1 MAKLFS
7 EATRVQIPAILHLM
21 RLGYKYLPVVTEY
34 DHKTNILTDVFKEC
48 VQKLNPGIA
57 AQEIEI
63 LRNDLVRIANNDD
76 LGREFYKKINATSGI
91 KIIDFDNPDNNQWHC
106 TAEFTCKNEETGDN
120 FRPDNL
126 SYAVFAN
133 NLSS

>member
-1 MAKLFS
+1 MAKLFT

-57 AQEIEI
+57 AQVPAYRHAAAAASHAAF
-63 LRNDLVRIANNDD
+63 LRRAD
-76 LGREFYKKINATSGI
+76 
-91 KIIDFDNPDNNQWHC
+91 
-106 TAEFTCKNEETGDN
+106 
-120 FRPDNL
+120 
-126 SYAVFAN
+126 
-133 NLSS
+133 

>member
-48 VQKLNPGIA
+48 VQNLNPGIA

-76 LGREFYKKINATSGI
+76 LGREFYKK
-91 KIIDFDNPDNNQWHC
+91 NQRHVGLQ
-106 TAEFTCKNEETGDN
+106 NH
-120 FRPDNL
+120 
-126 SYAVFAN
+126 
-133 NLSS
+133 